1 MRQTISN
8 SGVTRKYS
16 SNRLASPAGI
26 RLLAN
31 HKIAAVGS
39 ATSQKA
45 IKICTRIL
53 AVSNSQIGDAYWQ
66 VFAVRLSSVQRPLK
80 RAGAPSH
87 ISCEPTLVRMGVNG
101 VIQLPRPIVTL
112 LAMAARIPILHLLS
126 M

>member
-1 MRQTISN
+1 MRPLTD
-8 SGVTRKYS
+8 
-16 SNRLASPAGI
+16 
-26 RLLAN
+26 

-39 ATSQKA
+39 TTTQKA
-45 IKICTRIL
+45 MKICMRIL

-66 VFAVRLSSVQRPLK
+66 VFAVRLSSVQRPLN

-87 ISCEPTLVRMGVNG
+87 ISCGPTLARMGVNG

-112 LAMAARIPILHLLS
+112 LAMAARIPILHPLS